1 MQYFTWFIAC
11 PSLAELNPDGYVYTI
26 RMPSSFEPPSTS
38 SYTFASRRRW
48 LWALLLTVLLHLLL
62 FAWGSRQFSIPTP
75 VNRPE
80 RLIMANLTPLPPVEK
95 PVLLPQAPT
104 PKPSAKARPKA
115 APRPAPQVE
124 VPDTP
129 IRETVTPIIDLGAT
143 APVPIDLATNTA
155 AAVAAN
161 PPTTEPAPS
170 AQAEAAP
177 AAGKHYQVNPPPSAE
192 LKYDVEALQKGQNYH
207 GSGKI
212 TWQSND
218 RSYTINGE
226 AGALFITVLDFKSEG
241 EINGF
246 GVAPLTYSQKRFRKP
261 ATQTIFQRE
270 RNAII
275 FSSSQN
281 SYPRSGGEQD
291 RASVVWQL
299 ASIGRGDSAQFSP
312 GTVIDMFVAGPLDAE
327 TWRMQVVGQEKI
339 TVASGD
345 LDVWHVI
352 RIPEAGSHQQR
363 LDIWLAPQQEWYPV
377 KLRFTETDGDYLDM
391 SLSKMKLLDT
401 ASAN

>member
-1 MQYFTWFIAC
+1 MQYFTWFITRT
-11 PSLAELNPDGYVYTI
+11 SLAELNLDGYVYTI
-26 RMPSSFEPPSTS
+26 RMPSSFESPSTS
-38 SYTFASRRRW
+38 SYTFTSRRRW
-48 LWALLLTVLLHLLL
+48 LWALLLTVLLHLILIG
-62 FAWGSRQFSIPTP
+62 WGSRQFSTPTP
-75 VNRPE
+75 VNQPE

-95 PVLLPQAPT
+95 PVLLPQAPK
-104 PKPSAKARPKA
+104 PKPSAQARPKA
-115 APRPAPQVE
+115 APRPARAPQAE
-124 VPDTP
+124 APDTP
-129 IRETVTPIIDLGAT
+129 IRETVTPIVDT
-143 APVPIDLATNTA
+143 APAAADPAASTA
-155 AAVAAN
+155 AAAAATP
-161 PPTTEPAPS
+161 PPTESGPT
-170 AQAEAAP
+170 AQAEAVSS
-177 AAGKHYQVNPPPSAE
+177 AGKHYQIDPPPSAE

-212 TWQSND
+212 TWKSDGGN
-218 RSYTINGE
+218 YTINGE

-246 GVAPLTYSQKRFRKP
+246 GVAPLTYTQKRFRKP

-281 SYPRSGGEQD
+281 NYPRSGGEQD

-312 GTVIDMFVAGPLDAE
+312 GAVIDMFVAGPLDAE

-339 TVASGD
+339 SVGGSD
-345 LDVWHVI
+345 LDAWHVM
-352 RIPEAGSHQQR
+352 RIPQAGSHEQR

-377 KLRFTETDGDYLDM
+377 KLRFTETNGDYLDM

>member
-1 MQYFTWFIAC
+1 M
-11 PSLAELNPDGYVYTI
+11 
-26 RMPSSFEPPSTS
+26 SSSPASPSTP
-38 SYTFASRRRW
+38 SYTFASRSRW

-62 FAWGSRQFSIPTP
+62 IGWGSRQFNTPTP

-80 RLIMANLTPLPPVEK
+80 RVVMANLTPLPPVEK
-95 PVLLPQAPT
+95 PVLLPQAPK
-104 PKPSAKARPKA
+104 PKPSVQARPKA
-115 APRPAPQVE
+115 APRPTPTPQVE

-129 IRETVTPIIDLGAT
+129 IRETVTPIADA
-143 APVPIDLATNTA
+143 APA
-155 AAVAAN
+155 APTPPDAVAS
-161 PPTTEPAPS
+161 T
-170 AQAEAAP
+170 AE
-177 AAGKHYQVNPPPSAE
+177 AAGKHYQTDPPPSAE

-212 TWQSND
+212 TWQSNGG
-218 RSYTINGE
+218 SYTINGE

-246 GVAPLTYSQKRFRKP
+246 GVAPVTYSQKRFRKP

-270 RNAII
+270 RNTIV

-281 SYPRSGGEQD
+281 NYPRSGGEQD

-312 GTVIDMFVAGPLDAE
+312 GAVIDMFVAGPLDAE

-339 TVASGD
+339 TVGSGD
-345 LDVWHVI
+345 LDAWHVI
-352 RIPEAGSHQQR
+352 RIPQAGSHEQR